1 MRWIA
6 ISLVLINL
14 AVAGWYLVQQG
25 DATEVS
31 APQADGGLPDV
42 ELGNLR
48 TERGTDALDIPAI
61 TTLSNEDSD
70 APQCAFVGVFA
81 DADNATT
88 AQRRL
93 AALEIQSTVSEVEVP
108 DEPLWWVHLAPAS
121 TSAEAERRL
130 RQLNE
135 RQIDSFLV
143 SEGEFRNAI
152 SLGYFRSRDNALSL
166 RSRLQDEEVDAQMQ
180 EIQRFRETY
189 WLSIEP
195 ESAALIGEGSL
206 EGVRSAQP
214 DIELRE
220 APCDWLQN
228 A

>member
-6 ISLVLINL
+6 ASLVLINL
-14 AVAGWYLVQQG
+14 AVAGWYFWQSGAEPVEAEAMAEG
-25 DATEVS
+25 GIPEV
-31 APQADGGLPDV
+31 
-42 ELGNLR
+42 EFGNLR
-48 TERGTDALDIPAI
+48 TERGRDALDIPVL
-61 TTLSNEDSD
+61 TTLDDDRDE
-70 APQCAFVGVFA
+70 PHCAFVGVFA
-81 DADNATT
+81 DTEQAET

-93 AALEIQSTVSEVEVP
+93 AALEIPASVSAVAVP
-108 DEPLWWVHLAPAS
+108 DEPLWWVHLAPAN
-121 TSAEAERRL
+121 TQADAERRL

-152 SLGYFRSRDNALSL
+152 SLGYFRSRDNALTL
-166 RSRLQDEEVDAQMQ
+166 REQMQDQDVDAQLQ
-180 EIQRFRETY
+180 EIQRFRDTY
-189 WLSIEP
+189 WLTIEP
-195 ESAALIGEGSL
+195 EQAALLGERSL
-206 EGVRSAQP
+206 DAIRSAQP